1 VVPWLHSSEQGVHV
15 HDGTL
20 ASMVK
25 RTDNNV
31 GIRLGCC
38 LVNGVVMVMTV
49 DEESEKP
56 RRSTEPCNAKGTV
69 EKQVLGTRVQ

>member
-49 DEESEKP
+49 DEESEK
-56 RRSTEPCNAKGTV
+56 RGAVQNSTERNRSMHAM
-69 EKQVLGTRVQ
+69 LRVQ